1 MDAVNDGSLA
11 PVQPAVTRRA
21 KPADRHALQSI
32 VLTAVETPISALYF
46 IFGIV
51 GVVGA
56 LMQGQDTVAFL
67 IGLFSSAIILGAV
80 C

>member
-1 MDAVNDGSLA
+1 MDALNDGSLV
-11 PVQPAVTRRA
+11 PVQRAGTRRA
-21 KPADRHALQSI
+21 KPADRRTLQSI
-32 VLTAVETPISALYF
+32 VLTAIF

-56 LMQGQDTVAFL
+56 LMQGENTVAFL
-67 IGLFSSAIILGAV
+67 IGLFSSAIILGTV

>member
-1 MDAVNDGSLA
+1 MDALNDGSLN
-11 PVQPAVTRRA
+11 PVAATRRA

-32 VLTAVETPISALYF
+32 VLTAIFV
-46 IFGIV
+46 FGIV

-56 LMQGQDTVAFL
+56 LMQGQNTVAFL
-67 IGLFSSAIILGAV
+67 IGLFSSAIILGTV

>member
-1 MDAVNDGSLA
+1 MDALNDGSLA
-11 PVQPAVTRRA
+11 PVQRAGTRRG
-21 KPADRHALQSI
+21 KPADRHTLQSI
-32 VLTAVETPISALYF
+32 VLTAIF

-56 LMQGQDTVAFL
+56 LMQGENTVAFL
-67 IGLFSSAIILGAV
+67 IGLFSSAIILGTV

>member
-1 MDAVNDGSLA
+1 MDAVNNGSLA

-21 KPADRHALQSI
+21 KPADHHTLQSV
-32 VLTAVETPISALYF
+32 VLTAIF
-46 IFGIV
+46 IFGII

-56 LMQGQDTVAFL
+56 LIQGQDTAAFL
-67 IGLFSSAIILGAV
+67 IGLFSSAVILGTV

>member
-1 MDAVNDGSLA
+1 MDALNNGSLN

-21 KPADRHALQSI
+21 KPADRHTLQSI
-32 VLTAVETPISALYF
+32 VLTA
-46 IFGIV
+46 IFVFGVV

-56 LMQGQDTVAFL
+56 LMQGQNTAAFL
-67 IGLFSSAIILGAV
+67 IGLFSSAVILGTV